1 MPKKGGK
8 KGKRPD
14 ESSSTPRE
22 NEVNNDVIQMNS
34 QDNKEEA
41 KPQEASVPAEV
52 IDVQPKV

>member
-22 NEVNNDVIQMNS
+22 NEVSYDIIQMNS
-34 QDNKEEA
+34 QD
-41 KPQEASVPAEV
+41 
-52 IDVQPKV
+52 